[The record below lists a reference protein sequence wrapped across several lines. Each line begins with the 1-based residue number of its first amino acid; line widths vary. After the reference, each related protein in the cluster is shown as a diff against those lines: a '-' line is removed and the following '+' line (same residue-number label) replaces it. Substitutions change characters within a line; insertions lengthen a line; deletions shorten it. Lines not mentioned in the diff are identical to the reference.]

1 MKVRRKGIKVE
12 KKEKGNKEM
21 KKEGRIEGNNAA
33 QEVRK
38 KGETFLG

>member
-1 MKVRRKGIKVE
+1 
-12 KKEKGNKEM
+12 M

-38 KGETFLG
+38 KGETFLGWL